1 MAAGEKSTISPIIGK
16 ELDYQRLPD
25 VLCLIMYVL
34 WQMKIY
40 IKSVPRELPAHLKGT
55 GFFFYSYPLQILG
68 KNSLLG
74 NELICQVGAQREPLW
89 GDS

>member
-34 WQMKIY
+34 
-40 IKSVPRELPAHLKGT
+40 
-55 GFFFYSYPLQILG
+55 
-68 KNSLLG
+68 
-74 NELICQVGAQREPLW
+74 
-89 GDS
+89 